1 MANYWKKVTNNRMAR
16 RRLLRSG
23 AALSVGA
30 AALALVGCGDDDDS
44 GGAITAPGATTASVA
59 TTAPEATATEDT
71 RILSEY
77 GSYTPSDGPPQ
88 PGGRY
93 AYQWGTSQNFNP
105 VSNWNDGTWLGG
117 NNVYDRPITSREDE
131 RRFELEAMESI
142 ETPDDTTVIMKLK
155 PGQVFHNF
163 APVNGRGLVAQ
174 DVVASQEY
182 VSALPNAF
190 DRTFQD
196 DFLDTAEAPDDV
208 TVIYHLLK
216 PNAYLFSQNMLGSG
230 TGQPI
235 MPPETHDTLDE
246 GQQIGSGPYFLDE
259 AQLNV
264 RYLYKKHSQF
274 REASKGLPYVDERE
288 VLFITDNA
296 AQETA
301 FRSGQLDRW
310 SRATPTQVDTLPDQM
325 GDKAQLFILAG
336 FSPFFWHLNTRQEKE
351 DGKGFEWSR
360 DARIREAFW
369 RLTNRQQIL
378 TLGFA
383 DKGVLPNG
391 LLPAGLTAYQ
401 LNWDDIKDFYV
412 EDAEEAKKLLAASS
426 FDLDRTYDMMG
437 NIAGNTTDA
446 SAQVWQQQIL
456 RAGIKTQISNV
467 AGVAQLFQ
475 RWTDNSWEM
484 MVQGSPGTDT
494 PGQALRNQHT
504 DGWSDTYS
512 GFALN
517 DAEIDALIEKSEA
530 TLDFEENLA
539 LVTEVQMKCIQRYT
553 PSYIIL
559 TSNSNTLYSGR
570 VQNYELTQVSPNYQ
584 LGMWLK
590 Q

>member
-1 MANYWKKVTNNRMAR
+1 MANYWDKVTNNRVAR

-44 GGAITAPGATTASVA
+44 GGSSGPASTSAPGATSAPAA
-59 TTAPEATATEDT
+59 TPTEDT
-71 RILSEY
+71 RVLSEY
-77 GSYTPSDGPPQ
+77 GSFSPSDGPPQ

-93 AYQWGTSQNFNP
+93 SYQWGTSQNYNP

-117 NNVYDRPITSREDE
+117 NNVFDRPVTSREDE
-131 RRFELEAMESI
+131 RRYELEAMESI
-142 ETPDDTTVIMKLK
+142 ELPDDLTVVMKLK
-155 PGQVFHNF
+155 PGQVFHDI
-163 APVNGRGLVAQ
+163 APVSGRPLVAQ

-182 VSALPNAF
+182 VAALPNAF

-196 DFLDTAEAPDDV
+196 DFLESVEAPDDL
-208 TVIYHLLK
+208 TVIYHLKK

-235 MPPETHDTLDE
+235 MAPEMFDQLDE

-264 RYLYKKHSQF
+264 RYLYKKHPKF
-274 REASKGLPYVDERE
+274 REASKGLPYIDERE

-301 FRSGQLDRW
+301 FRGGQLDKW
-310 SRATPTQVDTLPDQM
+310 TRATPTQVDTLPDEL
-325 GDKAQLFILAG
+325 GDDAQLYTLAG
-336 FSPFFWHLNTRQEKE
+336 FGNFFWHLNTRLEKE
-351 DGKGFEWSR
+351 DGAGFEWRR
-360 DARIREAFW
+360 DERIRKAFW

-378 TLGFA
+378 TLAHG

-391 LLPAGLTAYQ
+391 LLPAGLAAYQ
-401 LNWDDIKDFYV
+401 LNWDDIKEFYV
-412 EDAEEAKKLLAASS
+412 EDVEEAKKLLAATS

-437 NIAGNTTDA
+437 NIAGNVQDA
-446 SAQVWQQQIL
+446 SAQVWQQQVL
-456 RAGIKTQISNV
+456 RAGIKTNISNV

-484 MVQGSPGTDT
+484 MVQSSPGTDT
-494 PGQALRNQHT
+494 PGQSLRNQHSA
-504 DGWSDTYS
+504 GWSDTYS

-539 LVTEVQMKCIQRYT
+539 LVTQVQMLAIQRYT
-553 PSYIIL
+553 PSYTIL
-559 TSNSNTLYSGR
+559 TANNNQLLRGR
-570 VQNYELTQVSPNYQ
+570 VQNHELTQVAPNYQ